1 MPTCPSCQ
9 QPASK
14 RDGHD
19 AAGRQR
25 YACRPCGR
33 DFTER
38 SASAFAGYRWP
49 ADVILLAVRWSLSH
63 PLSAASVTELLA
75 ERGID
80 VSPRTVLRWV
90 QTFAPLLAAEVRK
103 HRRPLGQKCYV
114 DEVFFFRGKDKRYLY
129 RAVDE
134 HGQVID
140 ILFRGHR
147 DIESATAFFRQ
158 APARTGWR
166 PRLVI
171 SDHHQP
177 YIKAVQEV
185 LPEVEHIRTGL
196 HRAKGET
203 TKPIERSHV
212 VTRDR
217 LRAARGVKTLATG
230 QRFFEGFEALHALRR
245 GHAGLAH
252 LVPEHDP
259 ARASPHDC
267 VRAVARAVTVLGA
280 RLTKPARP
288 AA

>member
-1 MPTCPSCQ
+1 MPTCPACH

-14 RDGHD
+14 RDGRD

-33 DFTER
+33 DFTAH

-49 ADVILLAVRWSLSH
+49 AEVILLAVRWSLSH
-63 PLSAASVTELLA
+63 PLSAASVMELLA

-80 VSPRTVLRWV
+80 VSQRTILRWV
-90 QTFAPLLAAEVRK
+90 QVFGPLLAAEVRK
-103 HRRPLGQKCYV
+103 HRRPLGSKCYV
-114 DEVFFFRGKDKRYLY
+114 DEVFFFRGKEKHYLY

-134 HGQVID
+134 TGQVVD
-140 ILFRGHR
+140 VLFREHR
-147 DIESATAFFRQ
+147 DTESATAFFRH
-158 APARTGWR
+158 ALARTGWR
-166 PRLVI
+166 PTVVV

-185 LPEVEHIRTGL
+185 LPEAEHVRTGL

-212 VTRDR
+212 FTRDR
-217 LRAARGVKTLATG
+217 LRSSRGLKTLATG
-230 QRFFEGFEALHALRR
+230 QRFFESFEALHALRR
-245 GHAGLAH
+245 GHIRLTE
-252 LVPEHDP
+252 LVPGFDP
-259 ARASPHDC
+259 AEATAHDR
-267 VRAVARAVTVLGA
+267 VRAVAHAVTALGA
-280 RLTKPARP
+280 CLTKGAAP